1 VAGEWDVVGNTPA
14 QLQNPWAVKSNAPA
28 PAPTPKP
35 DAIGEANKAAEASEH
50 GPVQDVIDMLHG
62 AVSSIGPQIKSL
74 VTHGIDPDAAIDQV
88 AHGLRSFMQN
98 PETATPQ
105 VVGAN
110 VVGPALLGEGAGLL
124 GRGIGAAGD
133 AAAAEAATPAGQ
145 LGLRT
150 AGGLPAKMAGNTAGP
165 TMDLQNQRVASSVLG
180 ADAGVPHGTDVTP
193 ASLAEAR
200 TAPGSVLDQGAASIP
215 AGPLSPAARA
225 QVTAARGPA
234 TITKPTPNVAGQIN
248 DLESSLLDP
257 NGQFTGDQIR
267 ATRNSLSSDANAGR
281 DSADADTRAI
291 AAYKGRLVNALDQHV
306 ADTLPADAPVSA
318 DQVANAR
325 ATLAKNYQL
334 QDLIGKGGDI
344 DLQRLAKL
352 HRDNPNM
359 LTGNTATVA
368 QFASDHPEVTG
379 GISDNTRISP
389 PSVMGDLAGINP
401 LKPLG
406 TVGQALFGAVGRRL
420 LRGPNGEAIGA
431 AMQAP
436 VAGLGGEFDPRSPGG
451 APPPPPTG
459 SGGLA
464 DDLSASPSGISA
476 TPIKLGNSIP
486 GQRGAVGAPVDISG
500 LRQLQN
506 TDRTYT
512 GMTAEEQDAL
522 KAALEKLKQEPRTY
536 GGTPPLGKAF

>member
-1 VAGEWDVVGNTPA
+1 MPDVAYP
-14 QLQNPWAVKSNAPA
+14 S
-28 PAPTPKP
+28 
-35 DAIGEANKAAEASEH
+35 
-50 GPVQDVIDMLHG
+50 
-62 AVSSIGPQIKSL
+62 
-74 VTHGIDPDAAIDQV
+74 
-88 AHGLRSFMQN
+88 
-98 PETATPQ
+98 
-105 VVGAN
+105 
-110 VVGPALLGEGAGLL
+110 
-124 GRGIGAAGD
+124 
-133 AAAAEAATPAGQ
+133 
-145 LGLRT
+145 
-150 AGGLPAKMAGNTAGP
+150 GGLTISVWYFAKTFGGDVNNIEPGLAKVKEMQRSGNLIFWTDP
-165 TMDLQNQRVASSVLG
+165 NSVL
-180 ADAGVPHGTDVTP
+180 
-193 ASLAEAR
+193 
-200 TAPGSVLDQGAASIP
+200 
-215 AGPLSPAARA
+215 
-225 QVTAARGPA
+225 
-234 TITKPTPNVAGQIN
+234 
-248 DLESSLLDP
+248 
-257 NGQFTGDQIR
+257 NG
-267 ATRNSLSSDANAGR
+267 L
-281 DSADADTRAI
+281 
-291 AAYKGRLVNALDQHV
+291 
-306 ADTLPADAPVSA
+306 
-318 DQVANAR
+318 
-325 ATLAKNYQL
+325 
-334 QDLIGKGGDI
+334 KGGDI

-436 VAGLGGEFDPRSPGG
+436 VAGLGGEFDPRPPGG